1 MTMKTVERSKK
12 AGADATMFATSELSA
27 DVVDGFRR
35 DCLWMSVDGL

>member
-1 MTMKTVERSKK
+1 MTMKTVEGSKK
-12 AGADATMFATSELSA
+12 AGADAAMFAASELSA